1 MSAAQP
7 RFKLKKPRLIHFVIA
22 VLLALL
28 IMDRGA
34 AWLYGPKPGSKDVIL
49 YTTTWCPYCESLR
62 AYLKGYNIPYIERDV
77 EKTLAGTLGWW
88 GLGHGRGVPLS
99 VIGEQVVYGYD
110 LVKITAAL
118 RAAGYSVQ
126 GPGDTA
132 ENYLPPPSLG
142 ESAASPRLTA
152 AGSCAPAEDFDA
164 FYEAFKADRGFQ
176 IQRTKF
182 PLRKRV
188 LSGSKPYLTTDEAV
202 EVEKSEV
209 ESGQELVY
217 LDREIIETGGYTV
230 RIEKQVPGEAEII
243 TSPEGAEPLTI
254 HRFHNVSGCWYLVEL
269 VSYEYFGSMMI
280 LSSL

>member
-1 MSAAQP
+1 M
-7 RFKLKKPRLIHFVIA
+7 KKPRLIHFAIA

-34 AWLYGPKPGSKDVIL
+34 AWLYSPKPGSKEVIL

-62 AYLKGYNIPYIERDV
+62 VYLKGYGIPYIERDA

-110 LVKITAAL
+110 LEKISAAL
-118 RAAGYSVQ
+118 RAAGYSIQ
-126 GPGDTA
+126 GPGDTG
-132 ENYLPPPSLG
+132 ESDVPPPPMDG
-142 ESAASPRLTA
+142 TA
-152 AGSCAPAEDFDA
+152 ANQPLAAAGICSPAEDFDA

-182 PLRKRV
+182 PLHKRV
-188 LSGSKPYLTTDEAV
+188 LSGSKPYLTTDVAA
-202 EVEKSEV
+202 EVERSQV
-209 ESGQELVY
+209 ESGDELIY
-217 LDREIIETGGYTV
+217 LDPEIIETGGYSV
-230 RIEKQVPGEAEII
+230 QINKGVPGEVEI
-243 TSPEGAEPLTI
+243 TTGPEGEEPITI